1 MVGYTLEN
9 SAHLCKNDTDKEE
22 DGEEEEEQED
32 TVGDST
38 TRAPLPPPVMEKKC
52 HRLYHLYKS
61 DSLNAMLIVA
71 EPPLSAATAT
81 GAYDLFSDTPVEV
94 SGSDCLLPNRYRQR
108 PKLCY
113 AQHEDEKTCSS
124 GGVKSMA
131 SSTKGI
137 ILSGLVALAATTV
150 LV

>member
-1 MVGYTLEN
+1 MG
-9 SAHLCKNDTDKEE
+9 
-22 DGEEEEEQED
+22 
-32 TVGDST
+32 
-38 TRAPLPPPVMEKKC
+38 
-52 HRLYHLYKS
+52 
-61 DSLNAMLIVA
+61 
-71 EPPLSAATAT
+71 AATAT

-124 GGVKSMA
+124 GGVNKSMA

-137 ILSGLVALAATTV
+137 ILSGLLALAATTV